1 MGQRQDQARGR
12 LTRASKFMTTP
23 KLNAPTSPASNG
35 SADLDMM
42 NEWATSLCSR
52 LDNIDLRHADIG
64 LEWFYSFA
72 KSKIKRAEELRAIES
87 VAKLSPRNK

>member
-1 MGQRQDQARGR
+1 
-12 LTRASKFMTTP
+12 MTTP

-87 VAKLSPRNK
+87 VDAWNVRAGDSSRQPGGATPCG